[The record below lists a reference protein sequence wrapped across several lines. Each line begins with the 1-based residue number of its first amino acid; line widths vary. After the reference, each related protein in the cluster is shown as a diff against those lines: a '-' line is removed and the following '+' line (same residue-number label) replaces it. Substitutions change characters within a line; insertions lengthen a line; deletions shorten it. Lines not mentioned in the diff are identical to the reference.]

1 MKRENLEST
10 AKAMVAD
17 GKGILAADES
27 VGTITK
33 RFDTLKI
40 ESTEESRRT
49 YRELLLTSP
58 GVSEFLS
65 GVILYDE
72 TIRQK
77 ESKGT
82 PFPEVLTKLGVIPGI
97 KVDTGAKS
105 LAGSDEE
112 KMTDGLDGL
121 RDRLRAC

>member
-1 MKRENLEST
+1 MNVREVGFNPTLNMHEDEDLLKRIEGENFVKRENLEST

-40 ESTEESRRT
+40 KSTEESRRT
-49 YRELLLTSP
+49 YRELLLTAP

-77 ESKGT
+77 DSKGNT
-82 PFPEVLTKLGVIPGI
+82 L
-97 KVDTGAKS
+97 S
-105 LAGSDEE
+105 
-112 KMTDGLDGL
+112 
-121 RDRLRAC
+121 